1 MVEDLEG
8 VEDDNNFPQED
19 VETKV
24 QEIAEEVLKEAMWDE
39 LMVPIWINQICEKS
53 MMALVGLQRPYKFMV
68 TCVIQ

>member
-1 MVEDLEG
+1 MVEDMDA
-8 VEDDNNFPQED
+8 VEDDNNFPVED

-53 MMALVGLQRPYKFMV
+53 M
-68 TCVIQ
+68 